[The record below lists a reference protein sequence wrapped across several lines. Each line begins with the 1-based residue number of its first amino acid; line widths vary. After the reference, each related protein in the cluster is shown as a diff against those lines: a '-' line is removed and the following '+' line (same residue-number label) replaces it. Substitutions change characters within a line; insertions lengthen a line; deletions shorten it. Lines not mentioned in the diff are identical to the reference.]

1 MPTITTNT
9 SANTALRYLNINSAE
24 QNDNLAK
31 IASGSR
37 ITRASDD
44 AAGLAIG
51 TALQTDVATLKQ
63 ASTNT
68 SHGVSVLSTADGG
81 MSSINDILQRMKVLT
96 TQSVSGTNSA
106 TELGFIQSELDSL
119 VAEVSDIAAATS
131 FNGQSLLDGTT
142 SYATGVAFMAGTS
155 ATDVLTVTISA
166 VDADTLGLST
176 AGVTNLDVVTD
187 AASRTAALTA
197 IDTAIDSLSTAR
209 AATGAQMS
217 RFEYRSDMLATS
229 TENIDAAQSAIMDT
243 DIAAEQAELSSNEV
257 KTDAAI
263 SALSKANELP
273 MKLLDLLR

>member
-81 MSSINDILQRMKVLT
+81 MASINDILQRMKVLT

-106 TELGFIQSELDSL
+106 TELGFIQSELDAL
-119 VAEVSDIAAATS
+119 VSEVNDIAAATS

-155 ATDVLTVTISA
+155 ATDVLTVTINA
-166 VDADTLGLST
+166 VDANTLGLST

>member
-81 MSSINDILQRMKVLT
+81 MASINDILQRMKVLT

-106 TELGFIQSELDSL
+106 TELGFIQSELDAL
-119 VAEVSDIAAATS
+119 VSEVNDIAAATS

-155 ATDVLTVTISA
+155 ATDLLTVTINA